1 MIVYGSRM
9 YFKSNVVKAFGTCE
23 HCGVYGKNT
32 SYQARKFGHIYFI
45 PLIPM
50 GSKSQIIRECKR
62 CSMGAQIPVDKYEPL
77 ADALSDQ
84 FKSWITAIGEGETE
98 IEINEGEEKVN
109 LGILVAGIL
118 EDLYCL
124 KEVESIDSIQM
135 ILDSNN
141 MGFEKEIVNGQWSE
155 IKGDL
160 DQACLN
166 YQAALKQRP
175 RDAAGLYRLGAL
187 ELKRN
192 NVGEAETVFKKYLAE
207 TPEDVFPIYVELASA
222 YEGEKNYPKIV
233 ETYDILFETNAA
245 MLAQKPMKKIY
256 KKACK
261 KSKIE
266 GKFLAQM

>member
-23 HCGVYGKNT
+23 HCGNYGKNT
-32 SYQARKFGHIYFI
+32 SYQARKFGHLYFI

-50 GSKSQIIRECKR
+50 GKKSQIVRECKS
-62 CSMGAQIPVDKYEPL
+62 CNMGAHIPLEQYEPL
-77 ADALSDQ
+77 ADSLSDR
-84 FKSWITAIGEGETE
+84 FKSWITAIGDGQTE
-98 IEINEGEEKVN
+98 VVVSEGEEPVN
-109 LGILVAGIL
+109 IGILISGIL

-135 ILDSNN
+135 IFDSNN

-155 IKGDL
+155 LKGDL
-160 DQACLN
+160 GQASLN

-175 RDAAGLYRLGAL
+175 RDIAALYRLGNL
-187 ELKRN
+187 ELKRK
-192 NVGEAETVFKKYLAE
+192 NVDEAEAVFMKYLVEA
-207 TPEDVFPIYVELASA
+207 PEDMFPIYVELASA
-222 YEGEKNYPKIV
+222 YERQKNYPKIV
-233 ETYDILFETNAA
+233 KAYDVLFELNAA
-245 MLAQKPMKKIY
+245 MLGQKPMKKVY